1 MMPLAVRP
9 PISPRIVQPL
19 PAPTAESS
27 RRQRRF
33 IVSVTKRRRLPLAQS
48 AGPISGTALRL
59 PHRLEPSRATID
71 RRERLW
77 ARGGESRPAH
87 LRNFPK
93 KNWKRACLPT
103 SRHPGEPI
111 GTGVAIAV
119 RILATGHLAECP
131 LLGRTGH
138 ARMAGMT

>member
-1 MMPLAVRP
+1 
-9 PISPRIVQPL
+9 
-19 PAPTAESS
+19 
-27 RRQRRF
+27 
-33 IVSVTKRRRLPLAQS
+33 
-48 AGPISGTALRL
+48 
-59 PHRLEPSRATID
+59 ATIA

-93 KNWKRACLPT
+93 KNWKRACLPA

-131 LLGRTGH
+131 LLGRTGDT
-138 ARMAGMT
+138 RMAGMTGMTPSRRKRGCQNYQEPAVQQAT